1 MRNLRSRILLVE
13 DEPSV
18 RTSMSLVLVEL
29 GYMVQLVEDGFSA
42 LEEIR
47 REMPNILLTD
57 LNMPGMSGFELLSLV
72 RQQFPMLRTIAMSG
86 AYCGNDVPSGVAADA
101 FYAKGAGIKA
111 LLDSL
116 KTLDTAE
123 RDLPQLARSTVSL
136 TPQDDREF
144 SGKGAPLL
152 SSSEYRR
159 TSPLTTNRSADHIRN
174 RASSLR

>member
-13 DEPSV
+13 DELSV

-57 LNMPGMSGFELLSLV
+57 LNMPGMSGFKLLSLV

-86 AYCGNDVPSGVAADA
+86 AYCGNDVPSGVTADA
-101 FYAKGAGIKA
+101 FYPKGAGIKA

-116 KTLDTAE
+116 KILDTAE
-123 RDLPQLARSTVSL
+123 RDLPQVARIAVPL
-136 TPQDDREF
+136 TPQDDCKF
-144 SGKGAPLL
+144 SCKGAPLL

-159 TSPLTTNRSADHIRN
+159 ASPLTANRSAAHICN

>member
-13 DEPSV
+13 DELSV
-18 RTSMSLVLVEL
+18 RTSMSLVLIEL
-29 GYMVQLVEDGFSA
+29 GYTVQLVEDGFSA

-86 AYCGNDVPSGVAADA
+86 AYCGNDVPSGVTADA
-101 FYAKGAGIKA
+101 FYPKGAGIKT

-116 KTLDTAE
+116 KMLDTAK
-123 RDLPQLARSTVSL
+123 RDLPQVAPITALL
-136 TPQDDREF
+136 TPQDDCDF
-144 SGKGAPLL
+144 FAKAPHCLAVPSTGAPL
-152 SSSEYRR
+152 
-159 TSPLTTNRSADHIRN
+159 P
-174 RASSLR
+174 